1 MNIRKRKFKAA
12 LSPLAMVAGPL
23 AVSGFAQAA
32 NSAKSDTTTLDK
44 FVVTGSLIPIAA
56 GSPAIPITVISA
68 AEIEKSGV
76 STDLLE
82 VLKKNQPNFYGAGN
96 IGAENG
102 NVSSGSTNGGS
113 AVALRNRSTLVL
125 INGRR
130 AAISPVLASGGAS
143 FVDVRIIPIAAAERV
158 EVLSDGASAT
168 YGSDAVSGVV
178 NIILKTD

>member
-12 LSPLAMVAGPL
+12 LSLLAMVAGPL

-76 STDLLE
+76 STDLL
-82 VLKKNQPNFYGAGN
+82 
-96 IGAENG
+96 
-102 NVSSGSTNGGS
+102 
-113 AVALRNRSTLVL
+113 
-125 INGRR
+125 
-130 AAISPVLASGGAS
+130 
-143 FVDVRIIPIAAAERV
+143 
-158 EVLSDGASAT
+158 
-168 YGSDAVSGVV
+168 
-178 NIILKTD
+178 